1 MQLGQ
6 LEQWKDE
13 IGQELEE
20 NILNFWIRHTQDKL
34 HGGFIGEISSDMTMK
49 PEADK
54 GLVLNARIL
63 WTFAC
68 AYRHAPDERYLEM
81 ARRAYD
87 ELWNQFRDQEHG
99 GLHWMV
105 DVDGTPTQPKK
116 QVYGQA
122 FTIYALAEFYRA
134 LPDPEVLRWAVEL
147 YELLEKHAYDNVHLG
162 YFEAMASDWSPTR
175 EMSLSGKD
183 MNEPKSMNTHLHVL
197 EAYTNLYRIWK
208 PEGLRGK
215 LAGLIDI
222 HLDKIVDGGNHHFKL
237 FFSED
242 WVSQTSHISYGHD
255 IEGSW
260 LLLEAA
266 EVLGDD
272 IRTERVKAEAIEMAR
287 VTLAEGT
294 DFDGAI
300 LNESDGQGH
309 LDDTKDWWPQAEA
322 VVGYLN
328 AYQLTGEQTF
338 LEAAKN
344 SWAFIQSYIRDDE
357 NGEWHW
363 GVTRDGQP
371 IAGEPKVS
379 AWKCPY
385 HNSRACFEA
394 MERIKHILTTEG
406 NR

>member
-1 MQLGQ
+1 
-6 LEQWKDE
+6 
-13 IGQELEE
+13 
-20 NILNFWIRHTQDKL
+20 
-34 HGGFIGEISSDMTMK
+34 
-49 PEADK
+49 
-54 GLVLNARIL
+54 
-63 WTFAC
+63 
-68 AYRHAPDERYLEM
+68 
-81 ARRAYD
+81 
-87 ELWNQFRDQEHG
+87 
-99 GLHWMV
+99 MV
-105 DVDGTPTQPKK
+105 GVDGTPTQTKK

-122 FTIYALAEFYRA
+122 FTIYALAEFYRVI
-134 LPDPEVLRWAVEL
+134 PDPEVLRWAIEL

-162 YFEAMASDWSPTR
+162 YFEALASDWSPTR

-208 PEGLRGK
+208 PEGLRDK

-242 WVSQTSHISYGHD
+242 WISQTSHISYGHD

-266 EVLGDD
+266 EVLGDN

-287 VTLAEGT
+287 VTLEEGT
-294 DFDGAI
+294 DSDGAI

-328 AYQLTGEQTF
+328 AYQLTGEQTY
-338 LEAAKN
+338 LDAAKK
-344 SWAFIQSYIRDDE
+344 SWTFIQTYIRDGE

-371 IAGEPKVS
+371 IAEEPKVS

-406 NR
+406 NQ